1 MARALK
7 QKMKPEIR
15 CLEREKEKK
24 KKENREKQNE
34 PKRS

>member
-1 MARALK
+1 MARTLE
-7 QKMKPEIR
+7 QEMKPELR

-24 KKENREKQNE
+24 KTENREKQNE